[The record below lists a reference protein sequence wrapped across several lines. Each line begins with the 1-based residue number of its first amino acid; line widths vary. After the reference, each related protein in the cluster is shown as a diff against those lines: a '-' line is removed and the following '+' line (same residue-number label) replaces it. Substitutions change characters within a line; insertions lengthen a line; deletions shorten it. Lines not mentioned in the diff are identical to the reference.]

1 MSATPVPHAGP
12 RGRRWS
18 RGVVA
23 VVAAAA
29 LVLMAAGCSDD
40 DEPATGSTTT
50 QGEPATS
57 TDGGSAE
64 TTTTA
69 DGGSGDTTTTT
80 EAGSGGTTTTT
91 AGGGGGGGDVPELD
105 AAEQKFADA
114 MEVEFASD
122 DIWASADLDCLAANW
137 VDAIGVDTFE
147 AAGMSPETFA
157 GDGPGELGLDEA
169 TADEMVDA
177 MVDCGLGFDAFRSA
191 MSQGDEAAAAC
202 LGDNLPD
209 EQLRAALVTLF
220 QGDEESFEPLMEDAF
235 DECISHETGSVSPS
249 TVPEGP

>member
-57 TDGGSAE
+57 TDGGSDE

-69 DGGSGDTTTTT
+69 DGASGDTTTTT

-91 AGGGGGGGDVPELD
+91 AGGGGGDVPELD
-105 AAEQKFADA
+105 AAEQEFADA
-114 MEVEFASD
+114 IEVEFASD

-191 MSQGDEAAAAC
+191 MSQGDKAAAAC

-235 DECISHETGSVSPS
+235 DECISHETGGASPS
-249 TVPEGP
+249 TVTEGP